1 MRIAVDVMG
10 GDFAPQEI
18 IRGAEAAVREWG
30 FEVILVGN
38 EEAIA
43 KYADS
48 RLCLPVVRA
57 PQVVQMD
64 ESPVVAVKRK
74 PDSSVVKAVELVK
87 DGRAD
92 AAVSAGHTGATFA
105 ASLFRLGRIR
115 GVERPALASVIPNEQ
130 GQTVLLDIG
139 ANVDCKPGHLLKFG
153 IMGSLYA
160 RQVLG
165 VPNPRVGLLSI
176 GEEASKGNE
185 QTLTVFP
192 LFERAPFDFVGNV
205 EGGDLFSGRV
215 DVVVCDGFVGNIA
228 LKTGEGVVRTLEKAV
243 KQEVA
248 TNWVSKVCALPTVY
262 TLRNIRKRFD
272 YTEYGGAPLL
282 GVNGVVVVSHGR
294 SNAKAVKN
302 AIRVAGEAVRTNLVG
317 TIAGGIGDVREN
329 GAETAD
335 G

>member
-1 MRIAVDVMG
+1 MRIAVDAMG
-10 GDFAPQEI
+10 GDFAPREI
-18 IRGAEAAVREWG
+18 IRGAEAAAREWG
-30 FEVILVGN
+30 FEVVLVGD

-43 KYADS
+43 EHIDS
-48 RLCLPVVRA
+48 ASRLPVVHA

-64 ESPVVAVKRK
+64 ESPVTAVKRK
-74 PDSSVVKAVELVK
+74 PDSSVVKAVELVR

-92 AAVSAGHTGATFA
+92 AAVSAGHTGAIFA
-105 ASLFRLGRIR
+105 ASLLRLGRIR
-115 GVERPALASVIPNEQ
+115 GVERPALVSVIPNEK

-139 ANVDCKPGHLLKFG
+139 ANVDCKPEHLLKFG

-160 RQVLG
+160 GKVLG
-165 VPNPRVGLLSI
+165 VSNPRVGLLSI
-176 GEEASKGNE
+176 GEESSKGNE

-192 LFERAPFDFVGNV
+192 LFKRAPFDFVGNV
-205 EGGDLFSGRV
+205 EGGDLFGGRV

-243 KQEVA
+243 KQEAA

-262 TLRNIRKRFD
+262 MLRNVRKRFD

-317 TIAGGIGDVREN
+317 TIADGIAKVREN
-329 GAETAD
+329 GAGTAD